1 MGLFSNLRAAVS
13 SGPSPAEATARA
25 VLTIPLLAAASDGQ
39 IEENEANQIINMCA
53 FNPIF
58 LTLGRQAHVRDR
70 GRDHGRLAQPR
81 RRGLLCRGQG
91 RAGAKQVE
99 TAMCFAIRVT
109 LADGQVNEAE
119 IRTLSA
125 MGERL
130 GLPFETFEKIFSV
143 MVMMQRAA

>member
-58 LTLGRQAHVRDR
+58 LTLGGKRTSEIAAEITAALRSR
-70 GRDHGRLAQPR
+70 GAEACFAEAKAALGP
-81 RRGLLCRGQG
+81 
-91 RAGAKQVE
+91 KQVE